1 MLGCE
6 LPGARLVCRKSG
18 QCYATDLRIWKSPVG
33 GLLDL
38 EFPARFDWPRIR
50 ARPPTMWRYREAL
63 PIAGDQNM
71 VSLGEPVTPL
81 LAARL
86 YGRDVLLKLE
96 YLMPTGSFKDRGSSV
111 LVSRIRELGIR
122 RVVEDSSGNAGAS
135 LAAYCAR
142 AGIECDIYVP
152 ASVPAAKLA
161 QIKACGARVHRVAGN
176 RQAVAAAARRAA
188 GRHYY
193 ASHSWNPYFVHGTKT
208 IAFEIFEQLDGRLPD
223 ALILPVGNGTLLL
236 GAYLGFCELLKAG
249 CIDRLPRLVGV
260 QTQRCCPLARA
271 FKDDRSA
278 RGKARPGRTM
288 ADGIAVSDPVRAE
301 QCLQAVRQT
310 GGTFVTVS
318 EQQIVDALRELAR
331 RGFVVEPT
339 AAVSVA
345 ALAQG
350 RWEGTVVIPLT
361 GHGLK
366 APQRLARLLA
376 RKKCKR

>member
-18 QCYATDLRIWKSPVG
+18 QCYRTDLRIWRSPVG

-50 ARPPTMWRYREAL
+50 ARPPIMWRYREAL
-63 PIAGDQNM
+63 PLVNEQNI
-71 VSLGEPVTPL
+71 VSLGEPITPL
-81 LAARL
+81 VPTKL

-142 AGIECDIYVP
+142 AGIECDIYAP
-152 ASVPAAKLA
+152 ASAPAAKLA
-161 QIKACGARVHRVAGN
+161 QIKACGARIHQVAGN
-176 RQAVAAAARRAA
+176 RRAAAGAARRAA
-188 GRHYY
+188 ASRYY

-208 IAFEIFEQLDGRLPD
+208 IAFEIFEQLDGHLPD

-249 CIDRLPRLVGV
+249 CVDRLPRLVGV

-271 FKDDRSA
+271 FKDERSP
-278 RGKARPGRTM
+278 RGPVRPGKTI
-288 ADGIAVSDPVRAE
+288 ADGIAVADPVRAE
-301 QCLQAVRQT
+301 QCLEAVRQT
-310 GGTFVTVS
+310 KGTFVTVS

-331 RGFVVEPT
+331 CGFTVEPT
-339 AAVSVA
+339 AAVAVA
-345 ALAQG
+345 ALTQDNRTG
-350 RWEGTVVIPLT
+350 RLVIPLT

-366 APQRLARLLA
+366 APQRLVRLLA
-376 RKKCKR
+376 RKKRRS